1 MPTLLEK
8 IEAHAAQRLVLPAH
22 QRPAQELT
30 RYKHFLK
37 VETHRL
43 KMLHRAGAGGLE
55 VCRGRAAVLDVL
67 LQHIVKAVI
76 GGQLAGQSVPAFA
89 LIALGGYGRGELN
102 PGSDIDLMFLHE
114 GDLREADLASA
125 GMKALI
131 DGVLYT
137 LWDTDVKV
145 GHVVRG
151 LNDCDRVPNQ
161 DIRSKTALLESRL
174 VIGNEDLYR
183 KMVRVFQ
190 DKCVRGHEE
199 EYIAARLRDQSE
211 RRARFGNSACM
222 QEPNIK
228 NGCGGLRDYQ
238 NLLWMACFK
247 FGIGSLGSL
256 QAGEQLNEREQKKL
270 EAAYDFL
277 LRVRNELHY
286 QQETPGD
293 VLAKSLQP
301 AVAHCLGYLDRS
313 PVRRVE
319 RFMRDLYVHAR
330 NIYLITRTLEQRL
343 ALLPRPRRLPSFRD
357 FLRQRRQN
365 AQYPVDGFKF
375 IDGEVYPASPRT
387 LADQPRRLMRVFLH
401 AQQRGLR
408 LNPDV
413 TQLLRNHLSLVDR
426 QFLQDQHV
434 RETFLEILSQRGNVA
449 HILRSMHEVGLLG
462 KYLPEFGRLTC
473 LVQHEFFHQYAADE
487 HTLVCVEKLDQIW
500 GSEQPPYS
508 HYKPLFQ
515 GLERPFVLYLAL
527 LLHDV
532 GKADR
537 TGRHSEVGGQV
548 AIRVAARLG
557 LNAAT
562 TQALRV
568 LVENHLL
575 MAQISQ
581 RRDLDDPVVIRNFAE
596 RARTAEGLA
605 LLTLHTFA
613 DSNATS
619 DTLWND
625 FKESLLWTLH
635 DKALRVLTGGTE
647 FQRKEEKQREL
658 LALEVRRLAPPSIAE
673 EEVQAHFA
681 NLPPRYFQIHSAHDI
696 ATDVLLTH
704 RFIHLQLSDEDR
716 ALEPVIT
723 WHNEPDRG
731 YTAVKICTWDRAGL
745 FSQIAGSLTAAGLN
759 ILSAQIFSRQDGIIL
774 DTFFVHE
781 ADTGKPVAREA
792 RDKFDELLRQE
803 LINGV
808 DSCTL
813 IIPRTRTRPLYQAF
827 EDGQIPT
834 VIHFDNAAS
843 DTCTIIDVEAEDHV
857 GLLYAISKT
866 LSRLGLDIS
875 LAKVCTEKGA
885 AIDTFYV
892 RDAADGK
899 VRQPERLKAIEQKLR
914 EAIATLA

>member
-22 QRPAQELT
+22 QRPAQELA

-43 KMLHRAGAGGLE
+43 RMLHRAGAGGLE
-55 VCRGRAAVLDVL
+55 ICRARAAVLDVFL
-67 LQHIVKAVI
+67 RHIVQAVI
-76 GGQLAGQSVPAFA
+76 GSQLAGDPFPAFA
-89 LIALGGYGRGELN
+89 VIALGGYGRGELN
-102 PGSDIDLMFLHE
+102 PGSDIDLLFLHE
-114 GDLREADLASA
+114 GDLSEADPASA
-125 GMKALI
+125 GLRALI

-137 LWDTDVKV
+137 LWDIELKV
-145 GHVVRG
+145 GHVVRSPG
-151 LNDCDRVPNQ
+151 DCVRVPNQ

-174 VIGNEDLYR
+174 VMGSEELYR
-183 KMVRVFQ
+183 KMQRLFH
-190 DKCVRGHEE
+190 DKCVRGHEV

-211 RRARFGNSACM
+211 RQAKFGNSACL

-247 FGIGSLGSL
+247 FGIRSLSEL
-256 QAGEQLNEREQKKL
+256 EARDQISESERKKL

-286 QQETPGD
+286 QQQTPGD

-301 AVAHCLGYLDRS
+301 AVALDLGYLDRS

-319 RFMRDLYVHAR
+319 RFMRDVYMRAR

-343 ALLPRPRRLPSFRD
+343 ALLPQPRRLPSLRE

-375 IDGEVYPASPRT
+375 IEGEIHPASPRAF
-387 LADQPRRLMRVFLH
+387 ADQPRRLMRVFLH

-413 TQLLRNHLSLVDR
+413 TQLVRDHLSLVDR
-426 QFLQDQHV
+426 RFLQDQHV
-434 RETFLEILSQRGNVA
+434 RETFLEILNQRGNVA
-449 HILRSMHEVGLLG
+449 RVLRSMHDVGLLG

-487 HTLVCVEKLDQIW
+487 HTLVCMEKLDQIR
-500 GSEQPPYS
+500 GAEQPPYS
-508 HYKPLFQ
+508 HYKPLLQ
-515 GLERPFVLYLAL
+515 GLEQPFVLYLAL

-548 AIRVAARLG
+548 AVRVAGRLG
-557 LNAAT
+557 LNATT

-568 LVENHLL
+568 LVETHLL
-575 MAQISQ
+575 MAQVSQ
-581 RRDLDDPVVIRNFAE
+581 RRDLDDPAVIRHFAE
-596 RARTAEGLA
+596 RVRTVEGLA

-635 DKALRVLTGGTE
+635 DKALRLLAGGTE
-647 FQRKEEKQREL
+647 FQRKEEEQRGL
-658 LALEVRRLAPPSIAE
+658 LAQEVRRLTPPFVSE
-673 EEVQAHFA
+673 EEAQAHLA
-681 NLPPRYFQIHSAHDI
+681 NLPPRYFQIHSAGDI
-696 ATDVLLTH
+696 ATDLLLTH
-704 RFIHLQLSDEDR
+704 RFMHLQLSDEDH
-716 ALEPVIT
+716 ALEPVVT

-759 ILSAQIFSRQDGIIL
+759 ILSARIFSRQDGIIL
-774 DTFFVHE
+774 DTFFVNE
-781 ADTGKPVAREA
+781 ANTGKPVAREA
-792 RDKFDELLRQE
+792 RDRFEELLRQE
-803 LINGV
+803 LTNGAEV
-808 DSCTL
+808 CSL
-813 IIPRTRTRPLYQAF
+813 SLPRTAARPLYQAF
-827 EDGQIPT
+827 EEGQIPT

-843 DTCTIIDVEAEDHV
+843 DTCTIIDVETEDHL
-857 GLLYAISKT
+857 GLLFTISKT
-866 LSRLGLDIS
+866 LSGLGLDIS
-875 LAKVCTEKGA
+875 LAKICTEKGA

-892 RDAADGK
+892 RDSADGK
-899 VRQPERLKAIEQKLR
+899 VRQPERLTAIERGLR